1 MAKEE
6 MTNTEETST
15 SKPSA
20 LDILEQYEQEQKA
33 KALED
38 ANKLVRVRITCNNP
52 NKTNYTSEI
61 FCVRNDKVAEIKKAV
76 PFGVAWHVPRM
87 LLNMIEEKQFQKFE
101 KKRVNGNQVTTTKL
115 MPEYTI
121 EYLPPLTEE
130 EFEAIRQK
138 QLAEGLNGETLYE

>member
-1 MAKEE
+1 MVKEE
-6 MTNTEETST
+6 TTNTETST

-20 LDILEQYEQEQKA
+20 LDILESYEKEQKA

-101 KKRVNGNQVTTTKL
+101 KKRVNGNQITTTKL

-138 QLAEGLNGETLYE
+138 QLAEGLNGDTLYE